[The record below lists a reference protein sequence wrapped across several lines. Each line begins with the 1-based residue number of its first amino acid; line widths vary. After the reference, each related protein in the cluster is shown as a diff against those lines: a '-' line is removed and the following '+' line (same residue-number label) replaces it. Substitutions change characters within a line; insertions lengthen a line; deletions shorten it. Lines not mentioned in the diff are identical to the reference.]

1 MLIDLRQ
8 QFKLGLSK
16 VQWYEFRQKKGRIAT
31 VKVYLIHFDLPYK
44 HARHYVGSAE
54 NLAVRL
60 SEHRKG
66 QGARLLQVIQEAG
79 IGWQLVRVWSKGGRD
94 LERRLKRARNHPR
107 LCPVC
112 NPKLTIEK
120 FINPETL

>member
-8 QFKLGLSK
+8 QFRQGLSQI
-16 VQWYEFRQKKGRIAT
+16 QWYEFRQRRGKT
-31 VKVYLIHFDLPYK
+31 VETKVYLLHFDEPYK

-66 QGARLLQVIQEAG
+66 KGARLIQVIQEAG
-79 IGWQLVRVWSKGGRD
+79 IGWRLVRVWFKGGRA
-94 LERRLKRARNHPR
+94 LEKRIKRARNHPR

-112 NPKLTIEK
+112 NPKLTIER
-120 FINPETL
+120 FINPEEI